1 VADLG
6 FGADSGRAAPPVVGA
21 TLEREP
27 EEEVR
32 SRSMRERK
40 HALRSFV
47 RVAAILCVVAGIAC
61 APFNVKVN
69 SDPDVDFE
77 ALRSYAWL
85 ARPELSD
92 PNPFADN
99 PLLRKRVR
107 EAVEGSLSSLGF
119 VAASPGEA
127 DFQMTFHVTLEDRTV
142 GQGWPGGG
150 YGYSRYRYGTSGGS
164 FFTRSFQQGTLIL
177 DAVSRDGS
185 QLLWRGWVSGAVPT
199 SDSDRDRVPLAVR
212 EILARFP
219 AGGRTAE

>member
-1 VADLG
+1 
-6 FGADSGRAAPPVVGA
+6 
-21 TLEREP
+21 
-27 EEEVR
+27 
-32 SRSMRERK
+32 MRE
-40 HALRSFV
+40 HARLSLV
-47 RVAAILCVVAGIAC
+47 GVAGTLGVLVGVAC
-61 APFNVKVN
+61 APFNVKVDY
-69 SDPDVDFE
+69 DPDVDFG

-85 ARPELSD
+85 ARPELAD

-142 GQGWPGGG
+142 GQGWPGGF
-150 YGYSRYRYGTSGGS
+150 YGYSRAPYGYSGS
-164 FFTRSFQQGTLIL
+164 SYLTRSFQQGTLIL

-219 AGGRTAE
+219 PGGRPGE